1 MPLEGTECGAC
12 VPSPG
17 GNMKI
22 RWLAMEET
30 IVYNCS
36 RVLSVEDY
44 WIGDLRYVSGKGWE
58 FEPLGPFLSTTYPAS
73 RLGQV
78 LMEVL
83 LDRPDL
89 AQLPNTPES
98 QKKIEEFLE
107 SIARL
112 ETS

>member
-1 MPLEGTECGAC
+1 MECRAC
-12 VPSPG
+12 VLLPG
-17 GNMKI
+17 EDMKI
-22 RWLAMEET
+22 RWLSMEET

-44 WIGDLRYVSGKGWE
+44 WIGDLSYVSGKGWD
-58 FEPLGPFLSTTYPAS
+58 FYPLGSSFTTANSAP

-78 LMEVL
+78 LMEALVN
-83 LDRPDL
+83 RQDL
-89 AQLPNTPES
+89 VQLPNTPES

-112 ETS
+112 EAS